1 MNNSFG
7 TRDALAVEGRAYAI
21 HSLPRFVQTTGLAL
35 RSMPFASRVLLENL
49 LRHEDGETV
58 TMADIAAFARLP
70 GADAAEREVAFHPVR
85 VLMPDSSGIPLLV
98 DLAATRDAV
107 ADRGLDPRR
116 VNPLIPA
123 DLIIDHSVAV
133 DHAGSADALVRNM
146 AVELERNRERYAFV
160 RWAEGQFDNL
170 RVLPPGNGIL
180 HQVNVEH
187 LATVV
192 ADQMVDG
199 TAWAF
204 PDSLVGTDSH
214 TTMVNGLGVFGWG
227 VGGIEATTALLGEP
241 VGILPPVVVGCRL
254 VGAPRADVLAADIAL
269 SLTERLRGT
278 GVLGTVVEFFGPGL
292 DTLPVSD
299 RATVANMAPEYG
311 ATMGF
316 FPVDGRT
323 LDFLRQ
329 TGRPPERVALVEA
342 YTKRQGLFR
351 EPGDEPEYARTIEF
365 DLSSVE
371 PVMAGPARPE
381 ARVPLSRVPAS
392 FHQAFSSAVGQPPA
406 GAEVLSNGDIVI
418 ASITSCTNTSNPRQM
433 LAAGLL
439 ARNALARGLRPRP
452 AVKTSLSP
460 GSRVVTSMLER
471 AGLLQ
476 PLADLGFDVTGYGCM
491 SCGGMAGPLPQ
502 AVTDAVASRN
512 LAVCGVLS
520 SNRNFEGRLHPSVRA
535 TYLGSPPLV
544 VAFALAGSV
553 LLDLQHQALGLDRE
567 GRPVMLRELWPSSV
581 ELDALVESVV
591 TPELFR
597 ERYDVPADGGSGWK
611 ALPRGTRPVFGWDP
625 SSEYLKR
632 PPFLD
637 DAGQAAGPGEDI
649 VSARALLLLGDDI
662 TTDHISP
669 GGPIPSA
676 GAAGRYLA
684 GQGVNQASYDTYIA
698 RRANHE
704 VMIRGTFAN
713 TRLCNE
719 LVPGRPGGL
728 TRHMPDGAEMTIFDA
743 AMAYRAAAVPL
754 VVIAGR
760 NYGCGSSRDWAA
772 KGTRLLGI
780 RAVIAES
787 FERIHRSNLVGMGV
801 LPLQFQPGTTRRTL
815 ALTGAEQIDLM
826 GLGAGATPGMTVA
839 AKFLRLDGSV
849 VEVPLTCRVDTARE
863 AEWVRHGGILPCVA
877 RSLLAAAEQ
886 AEPIPMATA
895 T

>member
-1 MNNSFG
+1 MNDSFG
-7 TRDALAVEGRAYAI
+7 TRDILAVGGRSYAI
-21 HSLPRFVQTTGLAL
+21 HSLPRFARATGLAL

-49 LRHEDGETV
+49 LRHEDGEAV
-58 TMADIAAFARLP
+58 DRAAIAAFARLP
-70 GADAAEREVAFHPVR
+70 GTDAAEREVAFYPVR
-85 VLMPDSSGIPLLV
+85 VLMPDSSGVPLLV
-98 DLAATRDAV
+98 DLAAMRDAV
-107 ADRGLDPRR
+107 ADRGFDPRR

-133 DHAGSADALVRNM
+133 DYAGSADALVRNM
-146 AVELERNRERYAFV
+146 DVELERNRERYAFV

-180 HQVNVEH
+180 HQVNIEH

-192 ADQMVDG
+192 ADRMVDG
-199 TAWAF
+199 TTWAF

-214 TTMVNGLGVFGWG
+214 TTMVNGIGVFGWG
-227 VGGIEATTALLGEP
+227 VGGIEATTALLGEA
-241 VGILPPVVVGCRL
+241 VGILPPVIVGCRL
-254 VGAPRADVLAADIAL
+254 VGVLRADVLAADVAL
-269 SLTERLRGT
+269 SLTERLRGA
-278 GVLGTVVEFFGPGL
+278 GVLGAVVEFFGPGL

-299 RATVANMAPEYG
+299 RSTIANMAPEYG

-329 TGRPPERVALVEA
+329 TGRSPERVALVEA
-342 YTKRQGLFR
+342 YTKCQELFR
-351 EPGDEPEYARTIEF
+351 KPGDEPDYGRIVEF

-381 ARVPLSRVPAS
+381 ARVPLSRIPAS
-392 FHQAFSSAVGQPPA
+392 FHEAFPHAAAQPPA
-406 GAEVLSNGDIVI
+406 GPEVLSDGDIVI

-452 AVKTSLSP
+452 FVKTSLSP

-476 PLADLGFDVTGYGCM
+476 PLAALGFDVTGYGCM
-491 SCGGMAGPLPQ
+491 SCGGMAGPLSP
-502 AVTDAVASRN
+502 AVTDAVADQD
-512 LAVCGVLS
+512 LVVCGVLS

-535 TYLGSPPLV
+535 TYLGSPPLI

-553 LLDLQHQALGLDRE
+553 LVNLQNQALGLDQE
-567 GRPVMLRELWPSSV
+567 GRPVTLRELWPSST
-581 ELDALVESVV
+581 ELDALVERVI

-597 ERYDVPADGGSGWK
+597 ERYDAPADGGSGWK
-611 ALPRGTRPVFGWDP
+611 ALPRGTQPTFVWDL

-637 DAGQAAGPGEDI
+637 NAGHAPDLDADVI
-649 VSARALLLLGDDI
+649 NARMLLLLGNDI

-669 GGPIPSA
+669 GGPIPSMS
-676 GAAGRYLA
+676 AAGRYLA
-684 GQGVNQASYDTYIA
+684 EQGVDRASYDTYIA

-704 VMIRGTFAN
+704 VMVRGTFAN

-719 LVPGRPGGL
+719 LVQGRSGGL
-728 TRHMPDGAEMTIFDA
+728 TRHMPDGTEMTIFDA
-743 AMAYRAAAVPL
+743 AMAYRAEAVPL

-801 LPLQFQPGTTRRTL
+801 LPLQFPPGTTRQTL
-815 ALTGAEQIDLM
+815 ELTGAERIDLV
-826 GLGAGATPGMTVA
+826 GLGAGAMPGVTVI
-839 AKFLRLDGSV
+839 AKFHRPNGSV
-849 VEVPLTCRVDTARE
+849 VEVRLLCRVDTARE
-863 AEWVRHGGILPCVA
+863 AEWVRHGGILPSVA
-877 RSLLAAAEQ
+877 RSLFAAAEQ
-886 AEPIPMATA
+886 AEPTTMATA

>member
-1 MNNSFG
+1 MNDSFG
-7 TRDALAVEGRAYAI
+7 TRDILAVGGRSYAI
-21 HSLPRFVQTTGLAL
+21 HSLPRFAQATGLAL
-35 RSMPFASRVLLENL
+35 QLMPFASRILLENL
-49 LRHEDGETV
+49 LRHEDGEAV
-58 TMADIAAFARLP
+58 NRAAIAAFARLP
-70 GADAAEREVAFHPVR
+70 GTDAAEREVAFYPVR
-85 VLMPDSSGIPLLV
+85 VLMPDSSGVPLLV
-98 DLAATRDAV
+98 DLAAMRDAV
-107 ADRGLDPRR
+107 AARRLDPRQ

-123 DLIIDHSVAV
+123 DLIIDHSIAV

-146 AVELERNRERYAFV
+146 AIELERNRERYAFI
-160 RWAEGQFDNL
+160 RWAEDQFDNL
-170 RVLPPGNGIL
+170 RILPPGNGIL
-180 HQVNVEH
+180 HQVNIEH

-199 TAWAF
+199 TIWAF

-214 TTMVNGLGVFGWG
+214 TTMVNGIGVFGWG
-227 VGGIEATTALLGEP
+227 VGGIEATTALLGEA
-241 VGILPPVVVGCRL
+241 VGILPPVIVGCRL
-254 VGAPRADVLAADIAL
+254 VGVLRADVLAADIAL
-269 SLTERLRGT
+269 SLTERLRGA
-278 GVLGTVVEFFGPGL
+278 GVMGAVVEFFGPGL

-299 RATVANMAPEYG
+299 RATIANMAPEYG

-329 TGRPPERVALVEA
+329 TGRSPERVALVDA
-342 YTKRQGLFR
+342 YTKCQELFR
-351 EPGDEPEYARTIEF
+351 EPGDEPDYARIVEF

-381 ARVPLSRVPAS
+381 ARVPLSRMPAS
-392 FHQAFSSAVGQPPA
+392 FHEAFPNAAVQPAVGP
-406 GAEVLSNGDIVI
+406 EVLSDGDIVI

-452 AVKTSLSP
+452 FVKTSLSP

-476 PLADLGFDVTGYGCM
+476 PLAALGFDVTGYGCM
-491 SCGGMAGPLPQ
+491 SCGGMAGPLSP
-502 AVTDAVASRN
+502 AVTDAVADRD
-512 LAVCGVLS
+512 LVVCGVLS
-520 SNRNFEGRLHPSVRA
+520 SNRNFEGRLHPSVQA
-535 TYLGSPPLV
+535 TYLGSPPLI

-553 LLDLQHQALGLDRE
+553 LVDLQHQALGLDLK
-567 GRPVMLRELWPSSV
+567 GRPVMLRELWPSSM
-581 ELDALVESVV
+581 ELDALVERIV

-597 ERYDVPADGGSGWK
+597 ERYDAPADGGSGWK

-632 PPFLD
+632 PPFVD
-637 DAGQAAGPGEDI
+637 EVGHAAGPCADVVG
-649 VSARALLLLGDDI
+649 ARALLLLGDDI

-669 GGPIPSA
+669 GGPIPDAS
-676 GAAGRYLA
+676 AAGRYLA
-684 GQGVNQASYDTYIA
+684 ERGVDQASYDNYIA

-704 VMIRGTFAN
+704 VMVRGTFAN
-713 TRLCNE
+713 TRLRNE
-719 LVPGRPGGL
+719 LVPGFPGGM

-743 AMAYRAAAVPL
+743 AMAYRAEAVPL
-754 VVIAGR
+754 IVIAGR

-801 LPLQFQPGTTRRTL
+801 LPLQFPAGTTRQTL
-815 ALTGAEQIDLM
+815 ELTGAERIDLM
-826 GLGAGATPGMTVA
+826 GLGAGAMPGMAVI
-839 AKFLRLDGSV
+839 AKFHRPNGSA
-849 VEVPLTCRVDTARE
+849 VEVPLIGRVDTARE

-877 RSLLAAAEQ
+877 RSFFAAAEQ
-886 AEPIPMATA
+886 AEPTTMATA
-895 T
+895 P